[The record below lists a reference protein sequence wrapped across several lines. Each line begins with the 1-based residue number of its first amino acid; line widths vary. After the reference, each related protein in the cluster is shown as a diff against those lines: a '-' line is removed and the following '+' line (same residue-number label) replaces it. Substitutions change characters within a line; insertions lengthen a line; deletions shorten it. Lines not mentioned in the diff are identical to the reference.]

1 MEYICAMEK
10 KSVSLSPKLYNTI
23 LNRVENSDEFST
35 VDDYV
40 SYVLTEIFKNESEQ
54 NYSKEEEAEIEKNL
68 KDLGYI

>member
-1 MEYICAMEK
+1 MEK
-10 KSVSLSPKLYNTI
+10 KYVSLSPKLYNTI

-40 SYVLTEIFKNESEQ
+40 SYVLTEIFKNESEK
-54 NYSKEEEAEIEKNL
+54 NYSQEEEEEIEKNL

>member
-10 KSVSLSPKLYNTI
+10 KYVSLSPKLYNTI

>member
-1 MEYICAMEK
+1 MEK

-23 LNRVENSDEFST
+23 LNRVENSDEFLT

>member
-1 MEYICAMEK
+1 MEK
-10 KSVSLSPKLYNTI
+10 KYVSLSPKLYNTI
-23 LNRVENSDEFST
+23 LNRVENSDEFLT

>member
-1 MEYICAMEK
+1 MEK
-10 KSVSLSPKLYNTI
+10 KYVSLSPKLYNTI

-40 SYVLTEIFKNESEQ
+40 SYVLTEIFKNESEK
-54 NYSKEEEAEIEKNL
+54 NYSQEEEEEIENNL

>member
-1 MEYICAMEK
+1 MEK

-23 LNRVENSDEFST
+23 LNRVENSSEFST

>member
-1 MEYICAMEK
+1 MEK

-23 LNRVENSDEFST
+23 LNRVENSSEFST

-54 NYSKEEEAEIEKNL
+54 NYSKEEEVEIEKNL